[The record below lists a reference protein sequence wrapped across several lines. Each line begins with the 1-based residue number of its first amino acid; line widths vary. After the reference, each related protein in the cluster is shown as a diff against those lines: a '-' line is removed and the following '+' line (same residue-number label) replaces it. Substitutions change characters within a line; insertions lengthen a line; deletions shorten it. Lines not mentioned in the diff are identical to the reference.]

1 VKIRAEDSR
10 RRGFQVL
17 AMKLIKKDIEKD
29 GHGEITLLP
38 EEPED
43 MWHTYNLI
51 MVGDR
56 VRASTIR

>member
-1 VKIRAEDSR
+1 
-10 RRGFQVL
+10 
-17 AMKLIKKDIEKD
+17 MKLIKKDIEKD